1 MLIKAEVVSFAVDP
15 AQNMPVIILKESGG
29 MRTLPILI
37 GSSEASAIA
46 IKSLN
51 ITSERPLTIDLT
63 RIIMQELGGTL
74 QRIVVYDLVENV
86 FYAHLYIAKEK
97 TRHIIDCR
105 CSDAIALALRC
116 NCDIFVE
123 DSVFEKHGSDQ
134 YVTEKEKL
142 RQNIADLDTLDF
154 GRYYLE

>member
-1 MLIKAEVVSFAVDP
+1 MLIKAEIVSFAVDP
-15 AQNMPVIILKESGG
+15 AQNMPVIILKESSGE
-29 MRTLPILI
+29 RTLPILI

-51 ITSERPLTIDLT
+51 IASDRPLTIDLART
-63 RIIMQELGGTL
+63 IMQELGGTL

-86 FYAHLYIAKEK
+86 FYAHLYIAMEK

-116 NCDIFVE
+116 NSEIFVE
-123 DSVFEKHGSDQ
+123 DRVFDKHGSNH
-134 YVTEKEKL
+134 YLTEKEKL
-142 RQNIADLDTLDF
+142 RQNIADRDTLDF

>member
-1 MLIKAEVVSFAVDP
+1 MLIKVEIVSFAVDP
-15 AQNMPVIILKESGG
+15 AQNMPVIILKESCGE
-29 MRTLPILI
+29 RTIPILI

-51 ITSERPLTIDLT
+51 IASDRPLTIDLA
-63 RIIMQELGGTL
+63 RIIMKELGGTL
-74 QRIVVYDLVENV
+74 QKVVVYDLVENV
-86 FYAHLYIAKEK
+86 FYAHLYIGMQK
-97 TRHIIDCR
+97 TRHVIDCR

-116 NCDIFVE
+116 NSDIFV
-123 DSVFEKHGSDQ
+123 DDQVFDKHGNNQ

-142 RQNIADLDTLDF
+142 RQNIADRDTLDF